1 MHKKS
6 RARSAF
12 VARSTGN
19 DDTTATE
26 HQQRTP
32 NMTPNTDK
40 TGPDETLE
48 RDRQR
53 DAAADYVLRGAL
65 FLLLVVCVGRF
76 VGMGVM
82 VMGYAWGY
90 GKLDLGVCVCA
101 AKCTRRTEVAIDIWE
116 RAMGGARFALFSY

>member
-19 DDTTATE
+19 NDTTATE

-53 DAAADYVLRGAL
+53 DAAADYVFRGAL

-76 VGMGVM
+76 VGMEVLGC
-82 VMGYAWGY
+82 WN
-90 GKLDLGVCVCA
+90 LDLGVSA
-101 AKCTRRTEVAIDIWE
+101 AETTIE
-116 RAMGGARFALFSY
+116 RVRVW

>member
-1 MHKKS
+1 
-6 RARSAF
+6 
-12 VARSTGN
+12 
-19 DDTTATE
+19 
-26 HQQRTP
+26 
-32 NMTPNTDK
+32 MTPNTDK

-53 DAAADYVLRGAL
+53 DAAADYVFRGAL

-90 GKLDLGVCVCA
+90 GKLDLGVCA
-101 AKCTRRTEVAIDIWE
+101 ANTAIERVRVWGFLTR
-116 RAMGGARFALFSY
+116 L